1 MPKANTRLDRPS
13 RLKRK
18 VLFKKKTGNKKKIK
32 KIKKIKRR
40 QGAEGRLAGTRG
52 DGTQARPAAPALP
65 PGQKAHGAGPA
76 TAQ

>member
-18 VLFKKKTGNKKKIK
+18 VLFKKKTGNNKK